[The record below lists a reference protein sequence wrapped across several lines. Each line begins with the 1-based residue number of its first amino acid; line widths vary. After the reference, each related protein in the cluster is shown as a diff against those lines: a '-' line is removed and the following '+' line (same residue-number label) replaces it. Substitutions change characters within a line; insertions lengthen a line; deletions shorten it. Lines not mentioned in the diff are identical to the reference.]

1 VSATLADVTRAQEQV
16 IRAAL
21 RTLMAERGL
30 SDDDRAAAKVADT
43 SDALALAARE
53 LTTAVDMLPMGQ
65 RPKGWAT

>member
-30 SDDDRAAAKVADT
+30 SDDDRAAGNVADT

-65 RPKGWAT
+65 RPKGWAS